1 LKLFRKTRRWE
12 NGATPFREEEVS
24 RSLFAASLIAAL
36 LGLIN
41 VVPGQTAIKT
51 FADVAGKWT
60 GQTAPS
66 VHKFTL
72 EIDASGKFRAESALG
87 NESGVARL
95 EGGRIVIPLTEH
107 QGELQLAL
115 MDDKLSGSGIIRAKT
130 GTVNL
135 VRAD

>member
-1 LKLFRKTRRWE
+1 M
-12 NGATPFREEEVS
+12 S
-24 RSLFAASLIAAL
+24 RSLFTASLIAAL

-60 GQTAPS
+60 GRTAPS

-95 EGGRIVIPLTEH
+95 EGGRIVIPLPEH

-115 MDDKLSGSGIIRAKT
+115 MADKLSGSGIIRAKT
-130 GTVNL
+130 GTVSL
-135 VRAD
+135 VRADGTF